1 MAAAPLP
8 PQLVEHIPAMPDR
21 YTVQMV
27 AVTMVVLL
35 LPVFLRTCRNVKTG
49 ARPAVEPQMSV
60 EGLPAVLRALL
71 QEALPSAL
79 KETVPGLLQET
90 LGARDQVDSPPSL
103 IESLREV
110 LPDLLRDL
118 MKETFPAQESPAAHH
133 VADAASVTLAVD
145 TVKEVVNEALET
157 KWKMLRQAVQADMEQ
172 SLKKNSDAMTK
183 QQGDRHKDLQKTLDA
198 LKQQLEVVG
207 QSVAQA
213 GKTEQVRFQTLD
225 GAVRGRVE
233 VMETNVKSRID
244 LLNNDLNNKMTNF
257 DTAQARLE
265 VYMAKLEGL
274 TATLE
279 GMPKKLSEKMEV
291 GKLEGVVSKLES
303 LPKKI
308 ADSSERIEMKTDMV
322 RDGANSVNKLM
333 GEVQQAGRD
342 HAGLARRNT
351 ASMESLQSA
360 VASMG
365 AALGQP
371 PPDSPGV
378 KEVTDLVK
386 DIGAQTANIAEAMT
400 ELSRE
405 VRDKSNA
412 ASSKQPAPSV
422 QTPDPVQQ
430 AGGGTTLNQMPR
442 GMPAV
447 IDLSSRIPAAR
458 HSQPRNVTWATVTLS
473 SGRQVLVP
481 EDDVLGLQPGPFMNV
496 R

>member
-8 PQLVEHIPAMPDR
+8 PQLMEHIPAMPDR
-21 YTVQMV
+21 YTVQMA
-27 AVTMVVLL
+27 AVTLVVLL
-35 LPVFLRTCRNVKTG
+35 LPVFLRTCRSVKTG
-49 ARPAVEPQMSV
+49 AHPAVEPQMSV
-60 EGLPAVLRALL
+60 EGLPTGLRALL

-103 IESLREV
+103 IETLREV

-291 GKLEGVVSKLES
+291 GKLEGAVSKLES

-322 RDGANSVNKLM
+322 RDRANSV
-333 GEVQQAGRD
+333 
-342 HAGLARRNT
+342 RRT
-351 ASMESLQSA
+351 
-360 VASMG
+360 
-365 AALGQP
+365 
-371 PPDSPGV
+371 
-378 KEVTDLVK
+378 
-386 DIGAQTANIAEAMT
+386 
-400 ELSRE
+400 
-405 VRDKSNA
+405 
-412 ASSKQPAPSV
+412 
-422 QTPDPVQQ
+422 
-430 AGGGTTLNQMPR
+430 
-442 GMPAV
+442 
-447 IDLSSRIPAAR
+447 
-458 HSQPRNVTWATVTLS
+458 
-473 SGRQVLVP
+473 
-481 EDDVLGLQPGPFMNV
+481 
-496 R
+496 